1 MREGETHLPS
11 ELLLGTALVFAPLAF
26 GTTESWSRAVVF
38 ILIAALLTLRLRS
51 LGFRA
56 ALPDRIP
63 PLFWAALALIILAAI
78 QCLNPV
84 SPLNLSEARGP
95 FTVSRH
101 ETLEWLFDWSLY
113 AAILLFVPGMF
124 RSAQSAER
132 LAWLLLACG
141 AVIAIIGVAQQQ
153 AGNTMYFGIRKVGEF
168 RVPFGPYPNKNHAA
182 SFLAM
187 CALAGAGLAAS
198 LMEHWDALKNSGKG
212 DEFFGRLTLI
222 LALEFLVLL
231 GLFKTNS
238 RGAVVA
244 MLGAGGLSGALYI
257 LHARR
262 LGVAATTGFFLA
274 AILVLLGVGRYSG
287 TSFASYMPNVGENSL
302 TFRYAMISDG
312 LKVISQF
319 PVFGL
324 GLGALEIAYPL
335 WMNPVMKG
343 FFTDHLHCDPV
354 ELAAEAGLPLAGAFY
369 AAYIATLAL
378 CARRPQSPQTLGFL
392 AAATA
397 ILTHQVLEF
406 PSHIMSLQLT
416 GLVCLAAAWSEGFA
430 LPATHLPKPM
440 PPRAAQLA
448 LVSALVLTITLCGP
462 RIAAAYL
469 DLLAARYPQPSKNYY
484 QIAAIKWEAT
494 YERHLALARSNWQ
507 LAIDNPIARTIL
519 LRAALSHATSAL
531 EIQPLN
537 PTGRAVRTGIVT
549 QAR

>member
-1 MREGETHLPS
+1 MHERETHLPS

-26 GTTESWSRAVVF
+26 GTTESWSRAVVS
-38 ILIAALLTLRLRS
+38 ILIVTLLTLRLRTM
-51 LGFRA
+51 GFRA
-56 ALPDRIP
+56 ALPALMP
-63 PLFWAALALIILAAI
+63 PLFWAALALIALALI

-84 SPLNLSEARGP
+84 SPLRLTEARGL

-124 RSAQSAER
+124 RSADAAER
-132 LAWLLLACG
+132 LSWLLLACG
-141 AVIAIIGVAQQQ
+141 ALIAIVGVAQQQ
-153 AGNTMYFGIRKVGEF
+153 AGNTMYYGIRKVGEF

-187 CALAGAGLAAS
+187 CALAGAGLAAG
-198 LMEHWDALKNSGKG
+198 LLERWDALKSARKS

-222 LALEFLVLL
+222 LALEFLTLL
-231 GLFKTNS
+231 GLFKANS

-244 MLGAGGLSGALYI
+244 LLGAGGLSGALYA
-257 LHARR
+257 LHSRR
-262 LGVAATTGFFLA
+262 HGVAATTGFFIA
-274 AILVLLGVGRYSG
+274 AILILLGVGRYSG

-312 LKVISQF
+312 LRVISQY
-319 PVFGL
+319 PTFGL
-324 GLGALEIAYPL
+324 GLGALEVAYPL

-343 FFTDHLHCDPV
+343 YYTDHLHCDPV

-392 AAATA
+392 AAAMA
-397 ILTHQVLEF
+397 ILVHQVLEF

-416 GLVCLAAAWSEGFA
+416 GLVCLAAAWAGGFSP
-430 LPATHLPKPM
+430 PATPPPKPM
-440 PPRAAQLA
+440 QPRAARLA
-448 LVSALVLTITLCGP
+448 LVSALVLTLTLCGP
-462 RIAAAYL
+462 RMAAAYL
-469 DLLAARYPQPSKNYY
+469 DLMAARYPQPSKNYY
-484 QIAAIKWEAT
+484 QIAAVKWETT

-519 LRAALSHATSAL
+519 LRTALSHATSAL

-537 PTGRAVRTGIVT
+537 PTGRAVRAGIVA
-549 QAR
+549 QLR